1 MTAAGQPALLAP
13 PADASARRPAS
24 ERFGLAYRI
33 GLPIALWV
41 LFANGATHYR
51 DRHIV
56 PAAGLREAVEA
67 EVASRLCPGLRLD
80 EASFRIHAQA
90 HGINHSDLYQK
101 RSAWLRKDADA
112 LERELRADPDTGCR
126 HMLDLY
132 GGDGTAPHLLTHG

>member
-67 EVASRLCPGLRLD
+67 VASGRIDPAALYTHRYRLD
-80 EASFRIHAQA
+80 EVGAAIEATRDKPDGFV
-90 HGINHSDLYQK
+90 K
-101 RSAWLRKDADA
+101 A
-112 LERELRADPDTGCR
+112 LVT
-126 HMLDLY
+126 Y
-132 GGDGTAPHLLTHG
+132 